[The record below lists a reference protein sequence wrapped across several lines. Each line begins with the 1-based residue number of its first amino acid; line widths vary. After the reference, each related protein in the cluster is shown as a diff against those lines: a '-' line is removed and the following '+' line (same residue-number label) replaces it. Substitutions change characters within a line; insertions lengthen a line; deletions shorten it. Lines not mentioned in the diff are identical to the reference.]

1 MLENWTSLLTGDRTM
16 DKILLAHGSGGRLS
30 HDLIHDVF
38 LPHFAAPALAKLD
51 DAAVVEPLAA
61 PLGRGKLILSDAR
74 RLAFTTDSY
83 VVKPLFFDGGD
94 IGRLAVCGTV
104 NDLAMVGATPLYLS
118 ASFVIEE
125 GLELDI
131 LRQVVA
137 SMRDSAGEAGVEI
150 VAGDTKVVE
159 RGGADQLFIS
169 TAGLGIVPQGVDIS
183 ASNARPGDLV
193 ILSGAIGDHGIA
205 VLSEREGLAFKA
217 DLTSDVAP
225 LNRLVAA
232 MLKASSHIHV
242 LRDPTRGGLATS
254 LNEIA
259 LQSEVA
265 IRIEEGK
272 IPVHDAVHAA
282 CEMLG
287 YDPLYVANE
296 GKLVAIVAPQEGE
309 RILETMRADPHG
321 EEAHLI
327 GEVVAEPRGKVLLR
341 TEIGGTRIVDM
352 LAGEMLPRIC

>member
-1 MLENWTSLLTGDRTM
+1 M

-30 HDLIHDVF
+30 HDLIHDLF

-61 PLGRGKLILSDAR
+61 SLTLSDSR

-83 VVKPLFFDGGD
+83 GVKPLFFNGGD

-104 NDLAMVGATPLYLS
+104 NDLAMVGATPSYLS
-118 ASFVIEE
+118 AGFVIEE
-125 GLELDI
+125 GLELNI
-131 LRQVVA
+131 LRQVVT
-137 SMRDSAGEAGVEI
+137 SMRDSAQEAGVEI

-159 RGGADQLFIS
+159 RGGADELFIS

-205 VLSEREGLAFKA
+205 VLSEREGLAFRTELA
-217 DLTSDVAP
+217 SDVAP
-225 LNRLVAA
+225 LNHLVAA
-232 MLKASSHIHV
+232 MLKASSDIHV

-259 LQSEVA
+259 LQSQVG
-265 IRIEEGK
+265 IRIDENK
-272 IPVHDAVHAA
+272 VPVHDAVRAA

-296 GKLVAIVAPQEGE
+296 GKLVAIVAPEDGE
-309 RILETMRADPHG
+309 RILEAMQADPHG
-321 EEAHLI
+321 EEATII
-327 GEVVAEPRGKVLLR
+327 GEVTAEPKGKVLLR
-341 TEIGGTRIVDM
+341 TGIGGTRVVDM